1 MINRTPIPC
10 VWNAEWKYTSSKDT
24 DIRKTFAKH
33 GFKPI
38 KKGRRN
44 ARDLDNGRTG
54 RQP

>member
-10 VWNAEWKYTSSKDT
+10 VWNSDWKYTSSRDT

-44 ARDLDNGRTG
+44 ARDLDNERTS